1 MELYGIKVSDEEL
14 FAMISEVDQN
24 SNGVIDYSEYVE
36 ILLKAKERQVAMGAS
51 GDLSEC
57 CFPSFGVS
65 GCLAPLFL
73 PHIRVSILVM
83 S

>member
-24 SNGVIDYSEYVE
+24 SNGVIDYSEYEE
-36 ILLKAKERQVAMGAS
+36 ILLKAKERQAALGAS

-57 CFPSFGVS
+57 SAFP
-65 GCLAPLFL
+65 PLGSPGRL
-73 PHIRVSILVM
+73 PHPFFSPTTGV
-83 S
+83 